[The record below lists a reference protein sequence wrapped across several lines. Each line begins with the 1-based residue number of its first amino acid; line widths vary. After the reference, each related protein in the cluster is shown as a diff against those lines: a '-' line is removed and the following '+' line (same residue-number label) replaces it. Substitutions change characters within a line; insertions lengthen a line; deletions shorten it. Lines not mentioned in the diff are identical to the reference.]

1 MPKNFFDSPY
11 LLLENI
17 NRFSNR
23 KLSVTDSD
31 AQHTIRIQL
40 YLLETHRNVGNV
52 FDLEKACFKAL
63 VHDLDEIGC
72 SDVSRLFKY
81 HDEEILKNIRRV
93 SKEMLEECDIPE
105 EIINEIEQSK
115 DDSIEGRLI
124 EFFDVLDAYNT
135 LNRETWTKHSE
146 QLSNDAQWSLNLL
159 KEIFDKFPEEP
170 SSLRRYIAGVVEE
183 CKRIKVRI

>member
-1 MPKNFFDSPY
+1 MSKNFFDSPY

-31 AQHTIRIQL
+31 AQHTIRLQL

-52 FDLEKACFKAL
+52 FDLRKACFKAL

-93 SKEMLEECDIPE
+93 SKEMLEECDIPNEIIE
-105 EIINEIEQSK
+105 EIENSK
-115 DDSIEGRLI
+115 DDSIEGKLI
-124 EFFDVLDAYNT
+124 EFFDVLDAYST

-146 QLSNDAQWSLNLL
+146 QLSNDALWSLNLL
-159 KEIFDKFPEEP
+159 KKIFDEFPEEP
-170 SSLRRYIAGVVEE
+170 KELRRYLAGVVEE
-183 CKRIKVRI
+183 CKRSKINL